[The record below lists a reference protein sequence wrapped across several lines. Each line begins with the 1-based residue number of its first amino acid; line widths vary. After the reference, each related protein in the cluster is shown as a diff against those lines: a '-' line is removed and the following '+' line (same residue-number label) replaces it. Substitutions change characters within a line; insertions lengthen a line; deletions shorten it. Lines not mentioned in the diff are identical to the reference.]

1 MLQAAFVTP
10 FGRRF
15 GLGAL
20 ASLPVTVSSVSIGR
34 IGAALRGPDAGALVS
49 LRMELEFAEGRAR
62 ASGPAAGRN
71 AQ

>member
-1 MLQAAFVTP
+1 VLQAAFVTP

-34 IGAALRGPDAGALVS
+34 IGAALRGPAAGVLVS
-49 LRMELEFAEGRAR
+49 L
-62 ASGPAAGRN
+62 
-71 AQ
+71 